1 MKKSDLGDLLDFL
14 FLGCANP
21 RKINPERFHIIIL
34 ALDILSI
41 IPLDGIYKHLIVGS
55 SIQMALGNHM
65 KIYRSLRLRVLLRL
79 YRIPLFFTDV
89 TETMGVNEVFSVFA
103 SHLILI
109 TIFTHILAIIW
120 YIMGCYHCNADNWTY
135 IIGKS

>member
-1 MKKSDLGDLLDFL
+1 
-14 FLGCANP
+14 
-21 RKINPERFHIIIL
+21 
-34 ALDILSI
+34 
-41 IPLDGIYKHLIVGS
+41 
-55 SIQMALGNHM
+55 MALGNHM
-65 KIYRSLRLRVLLRL
+65 KIYRILRLRVLLRL

-109 TIFTHILAIIW
+109 TILTHILAIIW
-120 YIMGCYHCNADNWTY
+120 YIMGCYQCDADNWTY